1 MSNNPAPDVISVRIK
16 DACRMTGIGRSKFY
30 ELIAAGEVEIV
41 KIGTMTLVPT
51 DSLRKLIE
59 RGRQCDEKR
68 ACIPLGSHRRYGCC
82 RNTLGKRD
90 SS

>member
-1 MSNNPAPDVISVRIK
+1 MSNNPVPDAISVRIK

-41 KIGTMTLVPT
+41 KIGAMTLVPT

-59 RGRQCDEKR
+59 RGRQADAK
-68 ACIPLGSHRRYGCC
+68 
-82 RNTLGKRD
+82 
-90 SS
+90 